1 VAVPPSR
8 EAGGKR
14 TKLRRLTA
22 LFEVQDAATAR
33 WLPMEGLRGF
43 AVALVFL
50 VHYASFLDDRSD
62 ADWLGALHEVGNVG
76 VDLFF
81 VLSGFLIY
89 KACIQRPINF
99 RLYAY
104 RRVERIYPAFLAAL
118 SIYLALMLLMPGT
131 SKLPEGLGAQISYV
145 LANVLLLPGML
156 PIEPMMTVAWSLSYE
171 AFYYLPV
178 PLAIVFLRMRQ
189 WTPPQRLVFFLALY
203 AAMIAVELAGL
214 GGRFRLSTFLGGMML
229 YEIISMIPA
238 ERRRT
243 SALSD
248 ATSLAVVG
256 GAFTLYVLLA
266 INPVAVPSALNGA
279 LPPVTRIVIINIAF
293 VLLVY
298 RSVFTCGPAARAF
311 SWTPLRWLGNMSY
324 SFYLMHGL
332 GLHALFMLLGKLGLL
347 QAVGFG
353 IFLLWLP
360 AGIVASFAMSL
371 PIYLL
376 IERPLSLKSAIKHP
390 AVKTADDTPA
400 KSAKSA
406 AKNNP
411 ANSPARAGAPAA
423 RLPAASQRLR

>member
-1 VAVPPSR
+1 MTGSPPR
-8 EAGGKR
+8 QAGEKR
-14 TKLRRLTA
+14 TKLRRLSA

-62 ADWLGALHEVGNVG
+62 ANWLAALHEVGNVG

-89 KACIQRPINF
+89 KACIQRPITF

-118 SIYLALMLLMPGT
+118 SIYLALMLLMPSA
-131 SKLPEGLGAQISYV
+131 SKLPEGLGAQITYV
-145 LANVLLLPGML
+145 LANVFLLPGML

-248 ATSLAVVG
+248 ATILAIVL

-266 INPVAVPSALNGA
+266 VNPVAVPSALNGA
-279 LPPVTRIVIINIAF
+279 LPPVTRIVLINIAF

-298 RSVFTCGPAARAF
+298 RSVFTDGPAARAF

-332 GLHALFMLLGKLGLL
+332 GLHALFLLLAKLGLL
-347 QAVGFG
+347 KAVGLG
-353 IFLLWLP
+353 TFLLWLP
-360 AGIVASFAMSL
+360 AGILASFAASL

-376 IERPLSLKSAIKHP
+376 IERPLSLKTAGKKPPS
-390 AVKTADDTPA
+390 KTLGQKASIDTR
-400 KSAKSA
+400 A
-406 AKNNP
+406 A
-411 ANSPARAGAPAA
+411 
-423 RLPAASQRLR
+423 

>member
-1 VAVPPSR
+1 
-8 EAGGKR
+8 
-14 TKLRRLTA
+14 
-22 LFEVQDAATAR
+22 
-33 WLPMEGLRGF
+33 MEGLRGF

-50 VHYASFLDDRSD
+50 VHYASFLDDRND
-62 ADWLGALHEVGNVG
+62 ADWLAALHEVGNVG

-89 KACIQRPINF
+89 KACIQKPINF

-118 SIYLALMLLMPGT
+118 GIYLALMFLMPGA
-131 SKLPEGLGAQISYV
+131 SKLPEGLGAQISYI
-145 LANVLLLPGML
+145 LANVFLLPGML
-156 PIEPMMTVAWSLSYE
+156 PIEPVMTVAWSLSYE

-178 PLAIVFLRMRQ
+178 PLAIVFLRMRR
-189 WTPPQRLVFFLALY
+189 WTPAQRLVFFLGLY
-203 AAMIAVELAGL
+203 AAMIAVELAGF

-248 ATSLAVVG
+248 AAMLAIVG
-256 GAFTLYVLLA
+256 AAFTLYVLLA
-266 INPVAVPSALNGA
+266 INPVAVPNALNGA
-279 LPPVTRIVIINIAF
+279 LPPVTRVVLVNIAF

-298 RSVFTCGPAARAF
+298 RSVFTCGPASRAF

-347 QAVGFG
+347 KQAGFG
-353 IFLLWLP
+353 TFLLLLP
-360 AGIVASFAMSL
+360 VAALASFAVSL

-376 IERPLSLKSAIKHP
+376 IERPLSLRSSVKRP
-390 AVKTADDTPA
+390 AAQAPDKA
-400 KSAKSA
+400 KSTGPKDA
-406 AKNNP
+406 A
-411 ANSPARAGAPAA
+411 AA
-423 RLPAASQRLR
+423 

>member
-1 VAVPPSR
+1 MTAPPSR
-8 EAGGKR
+8 DARGKN
-14 TKLRRLTA
+14 KIWRRIAA

-89 KACIQRPINF
+89 KACIQKPIDF

-118 SIYLALMLLMPGT
+118 GIYLALMFLMPGS
-131 SKLPEGLGAQISYV
+131 SKLPEGLGAQIGYV
-145 LANVLLLPGML
+145 LANVFLLPGML

-178 PLAIVFLRMRQ
+178 PFAIVFLRMRR
-189 WTPPQRLVFFLALY
+189 WTPAQRLVFFLGLY
-203 AAMIAVELAGL
+203 TAMIAVELAGY

-229 YEIISMIPA
+229 YEIISLIPA

-243 SALSD
+243 SILSD
-248 ATSLAVVG
+248 IAMLAVVCA
-256 GAFTLYVLLA
+256 AFTLYVLLA
-266 INPVAVPSALNGA
+266 INPVAVRSSLNGA
-279 LPPVTRIVIINIAF
+279 FPPVTRVVLVNIAF

-298 RSVFTCGPAARAF
+298 RAVFTSGPAARAF

-347 QAVGFG
+347 RETGFG
-353 IFLLWLP
+353 TFLLLLLP
-360 AGIVASFAMSL
+360 AVAASFATSL

-376 IERPLSLKSAIKHP
+376 IERPLSLRSS
-390 AVKTADDTPA
+390 VK
-400 KSAKSA
+400 
-406 AKNNP
+406 
-411 ANSPARAGAPAA
+411 RHAPAA
-423 RLPAASQRLR
+423 AANKDAAAA